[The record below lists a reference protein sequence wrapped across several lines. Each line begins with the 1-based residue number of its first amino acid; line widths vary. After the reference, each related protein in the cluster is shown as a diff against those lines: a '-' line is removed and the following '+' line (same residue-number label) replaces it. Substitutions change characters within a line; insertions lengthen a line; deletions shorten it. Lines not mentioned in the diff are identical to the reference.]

1 MENRR
6 QVAESC
12 IQIINAA
19 IAYLQTIGYS
29 ITDSENPGWC
39 LESVGRKS
47 STAGEDTYYF
57 KTKEEKEDE

>member
-1 MENRR
+1 MENRL

-47 STAGEDTYYF
+47 STTGEDTYYF
-57 KTKEEKEDE
+57 KTKEEEADE